1 MARELFTSWGDYQSA
16 IDRLLALAE
25 REIRIYDQDMLGLKL
40 DSPSRL
46 EHLKRLLQANRPD
59 TLQVALRDYEPIRR
73 DCPRL
78 MQLLADYNHGMTVQQ
93 TPEHLAHLRDAMV
106 LVDGHHGLIRFDRDQ
121 PRSKLL
127 IGETEELQPYLKRFG
142 EIWAEGGTP
151 LSITTLG
158 L

>member
-1 MARELFTSWGDYQSA
+1 MARELLTSWNEYRSA
-16 IDRLLALAE
+16 IDRLLAMVK
-25 REIRIYDQDMLGLKL
+25 REIRIYDQNIIELGL
-40 DSPSRL
+40 DSPPRL
-46 EHLKRLLQANRPD
+46 EHLKRLLQANLPETFRA
-59 TLQVALRDYEPIRR
+59 ALRDCEPLKR

-78 MQLLADYNHGMTVQQ
+78 MRLLADYAHGMTVQQ

-106 LVDGHHGLIRFDRDQ
+106 LIDGRHGLIRFDRDQ

-127 IGETEELQPYLKRFG
+127 IGETDELQPYLRRF
-142 EIWAEGGTP
+142 EDIWAEGGTP